1 MFWHK
6 SNALLCC
13 KMIVWPIL
21 NLFNL
26 PCWQPGTCLY
36 ATLESDQAC
45 CCCSCCCWWF
55 SLSFKTSPLFFFF
68 SFSADLQ
75 HAAVLSLKDSCRAN
89 VSDLQLGPR
98 VQLSFLSPNF
108 APNRPLPSD
117 RMWEESNRSCLF
129 ASDRLVWIWL
139 VLAMQFPN
147 ALPYLWNTW
156 SRKFKI
162 CAPRSPLFEFI
173 LLIFLI
179 PAQIRVNRL
188 YLWVQLKLVKNKNEC
203 KPITPDRL

>member
-1 MFWHK
+1 M
-6 SNALLCC
+6 
-13 KMIVWPIL
+13 
-21 NLFNL
+21 
-26 PCWQPGTCLY
+26 
-36 ATLESDQAC
+36 
-45 CCCSCCCWWF
+45 
-55 SLSFKTSPLFFFF
+55 
-68 SFSADLQ
+68 
-75 HAAVLSLKDSCRAN
+75 
-89 VSDLQLGPR
+89 SDLQLGPR
-98 VQLSFLSPNF
+98 VQLGFLSPNF
-108 APNRPLPSD
+108 APNRLLPSD

-129 ASDRLVWIWL
+129 ASDRLVWSWL

-203 KPITPDRL
+203 KPITPDRVWASITNVIRVLFVFVFCIWSLFWGIIKAPSLIQPLLSLLLHFDETRGWKVFWPTSGSSPLI